1 MVREK
6 QARKG
11 RNPQTG
17 EVIEIAPRKV
27 LNFKLSQVLKDE
39 INYNDNGD
47 MIPNIPERVFY
58 RIKEVCTLT
67 GLKPYI
73 LRYWEQEFR
82 NIKPVKSSRGQR
94 LYTKKD
100 LDAIFTIK
108 NLLYEKRFTI
118 DGAKK
123 YLNTQRTL
131 FVEIKEELT

>member
-1 MVREK
+1 
-6 QARKG
+6 
-11 RNPQTG
+11 
-17 EVIEIAPRKV
+17 
-27 LNFKLSQVLKDE
+27 
-39 INYNDNGD
+39 

-67 GLKPYI
+67 GLKPHI

-131 FVEIKEELT
+131 FVEIKEELREIVKILDKGDRL

>member
-1 MVREK
+1 
-6 QARKG
+6 
-11 RNPQTG
+11 
-17 EVIEIAPRKV
+17 
-27 LNFKLSQVLKDE
+27 
-39 INYNDNGD
+39 

-67 GLKPYI
+67 GLKPHI

-82 NIKPVKSSRGQR
+82 EIRPTKSLRGRR

-100 LDAIFTIK
+100 LDAISTIK
-108 NLLYEKRFTI
+108 KLLYEKRFTI

-131 FVEIKEELT
+131 FVEIKEELREIVKILNKGDRT

>member
-1 MVREK
+1 
-6 QARKG
+6 
-11 RNPQTG
+11 
-17 EVIEIAPRKV
+17 
-27 LNFKLSQVLKDE
+27 
-39 INYNDNGD
+39 

-67 GLKPYI
+67 GLKPHI

-131 FVEIKEELT
+131 FVEIKEELREIVKILDKGDQL